1 MKMHITDGLRVGGG
15 FSSFKKGVR
24 LGRMSALRARVAAF
38 GPVASLSLHSTPAP
52 VAKNTYHLICAT
64 FCGFTVGI
72 ILVFWWIFQLE

>member
-1 MKMHITDGLRVGGG
+1 
-15 FSSFKKGVR
+15 
-24 LGRMSALRARVAAF
+24 MSALRARVAAF

-72 ILVFWWIFQLE
+72 TLVFWWIFQLE